1 MNIVIVLNYIVIIW
15 ITWKTAGTATLGNKL
30 SLLKMIIFL
39 LLVCGLN
46 NISSDLRQID
56 KTLQQI
62 VKAKDAEG

>member
-1 MNIVIVLNYIVIIW
+1 MNIYIGIILASGLFIW
-15 ITWKTAGTATLGNKL
+15 ICYYDRWSVTGAKIFQIYML
-30 SLLKMIIFL
+30 III
-39 LLVCGLN
+39 VSALN